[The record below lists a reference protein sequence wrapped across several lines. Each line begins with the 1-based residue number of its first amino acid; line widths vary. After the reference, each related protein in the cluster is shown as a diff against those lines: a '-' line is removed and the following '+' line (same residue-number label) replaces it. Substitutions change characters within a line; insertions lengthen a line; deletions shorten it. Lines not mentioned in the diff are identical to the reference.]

1 MEINTK
7 KAAKLP
13 RIKTGI
19 WILEI
24 LFCLGCLIYSLC
36 ISAYAQAIGCAA
48 TMLLVSLPILAEKLF
63 KQRLQLPFFI
73 FCSLYAL
80 GPMMGDVFL
89 LYYTTAWWDELLHFI
104 GGIVFAILGV
114 ALLRRMNPK
123 NTALLCAIFALCFSV
138 TVAAVWEFCEYG
150 MDRLA
155 GTDAQQDTIVHEI
168 NSYLLGDQIDAVE
181 HMKDIRQTVVDGRK
195 IEGYI
200 DIGLHDT
207 MTDMLF
213 ETLGAL
219 TFSTAFLYI
228 TGRKKK
234 TEKNATG

>member
-1 MEINTK
+1 MGTIVK
-7 KAAKLP
+7 KATKLP
-13 RIKTGI
+13 RIKIGI

-36 ISAYAQAIGCAA
+36 ISDYAQAMGCAA
-48 TMLLVSLPILAEKLF
+48 TMLLVTLPFLAEKLF
-63 KQRLQLPFFI
+63 RQRLPLFFFI

-89 LYYTTAWWDELLHFI
+89 LYYTTAWWDVLLHFI

-123 NTALLCAIFALCFSV
+123 NTVLLCAIFALCFSI

-155 GTDAQQDTIVHEI
+155 GTDTQQDTIVHEI
-168 NSYLLGDQIDAVE
+168 HSCLLSDQIDTVE
-181 HMKDIRQTVVDGRK
+181 HMKDVRQTVIDGRQ
-195 IEGYI
+195 IDGYI

-219 TFSTAFLYI
+219 IFSAAFLSI
-228 TGRKKK
+228 AGRKKR
-234 TEKNATG
+234 